1 MISRLYVRLRQL
13 RRKLGRSHLAVRLLG
28 LKMAQGEAG
37 MPGLI
42 MLQIDGL
49 SRRQMERAIDDGN
62 MPFLSDLIRR
72 RHFEPET
79 FYSGMPSTTPAVQA
93 EIFYQVRQAVPAFE
107 FYRRESGRT
116 VRMYEADAAADVEAD
131 LRQRGAEPLLEGG
144 HSYSN
149 IYRAG
154 AAFSRYC
161 SQDLAPHTLLERL
174 HPLKSLVL
182 GLAYAPKFLRL
193 AALTLIE
200 IGLAVYDLAKGLY
213 QRKDFL
219 KEFEFIFARVAVSIG
234 LRELIRF
241 RTLLDIECGIHLI
254 HANFL
259 GYDEQAHRR
268 GPHSAFAHW
277 TLKGIDRAIR
287 DIQRAAHRST
297 YRDYELIIYSDHG
310 QEATVPFQSIRG
322 KPLEEAVAEA
332 FSDGPFAGLPVHR
345 ASNTE
350 LLARTLERKRRPGS
364 AADPGP
370 AHEHAENRERRI
382 MLSAMGPTGQVYL
395 PRKPDRTELERAA
408 EALVRTGGVP
418 LVWMPD
424 GDGGALAFNSGGR
437 WRLPEDRAQVFGEDH
452 PFLDEVAEDTV
463 ALCLSPLIGDLS
475 LAGWEP
481 GHPPL
486 SFRNENGAHGGP
498 GAEETRGF
506 LLLPDRIRRW
516 HLAHLP
522 RTRKRVRGEDLY
534 AIARHFL
541 QHAGTHAER
550 VAERRPERETGPL
563 QLRVM
568 TYNVH
573 SCRGLD
579 GKVRAERVARVI
591 NEFDPDVVAIQEVDS
606 HRPRSGRQDQPG
618 KIAEHLRMEHAF
630 HAMLEEEEER
640 YGIAVFSRYPFD
652 IVRSALLTPA
662 GSRREAR
669 GAIWLRILPAD
680 NTPFHF
686 INTHFGLGRGERIRQ
701 AGVLLGSGWLGGIP
715 ENEPVVLCGDFN
727 SSPRSKVYQTTSKR
741 LADVWRTPGVGSPQP
756 GFPSM
761 KPLMRLDHIFV
772 SPHFA
777 VKSVEVLQTWNAA
790 VASDHLP
797 LCAELTMPSPP
808 DHADT

>member
-1 MISRLYVRLRQL
+1 MISRLSVRLRQL
-13 RRKLGRSHLAVRLLG
+13 RRKLGRSHLAVRLMG
-28 LKMAQGEAG
+28 LKMPQGEAG
-37 MPGLI
+37 VPGLI

-49 SRRQMERAIDDGN
+49 SRRQLERALADGN

-72 RHFEPET
+72 RHFETET

-93 EIFYQVRQAVPAFE
+93 EIFYQVRHAVPAFE
-107 FYRRESGRT
+107 FYHPQLGRI
-116 VRMYEADAAADVEAD
+116 VRMYEADVAATVEAD
-131 LRQRGAEPLLEGG
+131 LRERGSEPLLDGG

-193 AALTLIE
+193 AALTLVE
-200 IGLAVYDLAKGLY
+200 TGLAFFDLAKGLY
-213 QRKDFL
+213 PRKDFF
-219 KEFEFIFARVAVSIG
+219 KEFEFIFSRVAVSIG

-268 GPHSAFAHW
+268 GPNSAFAHW
-277 TLKGIDRAIR
+277 TLKGIDRTIR
-287 DIQRAAHRST
+287 DIQRAAHRSP

-310 QEATVPFQSIRG
+310 QEATVPFEKSRG
-322 KPLEEAVAEA
+322 KPLEEAVADA
-332 FSDGPFAGLPVHR
+332 FSDGPLAGLQVHR
-345 ASNTE
+345 ANNLELFARSLGTKREPASPGDPPPPQEQTE
-350 LLARTLERKRRPGS
+350 IG
-364 AADPGP
+364 D
-370 AHEHAENRERRI
+370 RI
-382 MLSAMGPTGQVYL
+382 ILSAMGPTGQVYL
-395 PRKPDRTELERAA
+395 PRKLSGRELECAA
-408 EALVRTGGVP
+408 ESLVRNGGVP

-424 GDGGALAFNSGGR
+424 DDGGALAFNSGGR
-437 WRLPEDRAQVFGEDH
+437 WHLPEDRARVFGEDH
-452 PFLDEVAEDTV
+452 PFLDEVAADTITF
-463 ALCLSPLIGDLS
+463 CRSPLVGDLT

-486 SFRNENGAHGGP
+486 SFRNENGSHGGP
-498 GAEETRGF
+498 GPEETRGF

-522 RTRKRVRGEDLY
+522 RTSKRVRGEDLY

-541 QHAGTHAER
+541 HRAGSDAER
-550 VAERRPERETGPL
+550 VPERRPEPEAGPL
-563 QLRVM
+563 KLRVM
-568 TYNVH
+568 TYNIQ

-579 GKVRAERVARVI
+579 GKVRPERVARVI

-606 HRPRSGRQDQPG
+606 HRPRSGHQDQPG
-618 KIAEHLRMEHAF
+618 RIAEHLRMEHAF
-630 HAMLEEEEER
+630 HAMLEEEEEC
-640 YGIAVFSRYPFD
+640 YGIAVFSRFPFE
-652 IVRSALLTPA
+652 IIRSDLLTPA

-669 GAIWLRILPAD
+669 GAIWLRILPAGKP
-680 NTPFHF
+680 PFHF
-686 INTHFGLGRGERIRQ
+686 INTHFGLGRGERRRQ
-701 AGVLLGSGWLGGIP
+701 AEALLGPDWLGGIP

-727 SSPRSKVYQTTSKR
+727 SSPRSKIYRSTVKR
-741 LADVWRTPGVGSPQP
+741 LTDVWRTPGIGAPRP

-761 KPLMRLDHIFV
+761 KPLLRLDHIFV
-772 SPHFA
+772 SAQFS

-797 LCAELTMPSPP
+797 LCAELTLPP
-808 DHADT
+808 VKDHADT